1 MPTHLTFNSDEAF
14 DSRKNMDDS
23 QFKEYVTE
31 MMVPRIKSHFSV
43 EDAELDSFL
52 VNDEKA
58 LLYDRKTLTYG

>member
-1 MPTHLTFNSDEAF
+1 
-14 DSRKNMDDS
+14 
-23 QFKEYVTE
+23 

-58 LLYDRKTLTYG
+58 LLYDRNTLTYG